1 MFVKIQWGTTQHER
15 GRNSHTFS
23 TSETEMKQVR
33 LEGHCGCMHTV
44 VRFQK
49 TEVKLWVPEAG
60 TRVFIIVYH
69 VTFES

>member
-1 MFVKIQWGTTQHER
+1 
-15 GRNSHTFS
+15 
-23 TSETEMKQVR
+23 MKQVR
-33 LEGHCGCMHTV
+33 LEGHCGCMHMV

-49 TEVKLWVPEAG
+49 TEVKLWLPEAG